1 MQTIQMVFN
10 LTDVSNR
17 YSSCVVVVHI
27 FLCLKPRFL
36 SSFPTDELFCTM
48 FCDGGGQGSE
58 SYGDGRE
65 LVYSGI
71 EVTSFRAEQAMEK
84 L

>member
-1 MQTIQMVFN
+1 
-10 LTDVSNR
+10 
-17 YSSCVVVVHI
+17 
-27 FLCLKPRFL
+27 
-36 SSFPTDELFCTM
+36 M

-71 EVTSFRAEQAMEK
+71 EVTVFAAEQAMEET
-84 L
+84 